1 MLDVQRR
8 LFSLGLILGWAA
20 LPAIAVVMP
29 AGAAA
34 IPADGKLDFT
44 VYRDGDEVGS
54 HEIVFRQ
61 SGNQTEVDVV
71 TDIVVTVAFVPV
83 YRFEQEAHEIW
94 KDGQLVSLVSQTNDD
109 GTAHQLEVHEDGAS
123 LDVIGDGVTS
133 QAEKSIIPA
142 SLWNPEIVQQSMILN
157 SLSGGELAVQVAYVG
172 EEAVAVKGNQVQARH
187 YSMTGQFEREL
198 WYDNDGVL
206 VRVEFK
212 GKDGSDIQY
221 VIE

>member
-71 TDIVVTVAFVPV
+71 TDIVVTVAFVP
-83 YRFEQEAHEIW
+83 F
-94 KDGQLVSLVSQTNDD
+94 SS
-109 GTAHQLEVHEDGAS
+109 
-123 LDVIGDGVTS
+123 
-133 QAEKSIIPA
+133 
-142 SLWNPEIVQQSMILN
+142 
-157 SLSGGELAVQVAYVG
+157 
-172 EEAVAVKGNQVQARH
+172 
-187 YSMTGQFEREL
+187 
-198 WYDNDGVL
+198 
-206 VRVEFK
+206 VRYIMPF
-212 GKDGSDIQY
+212 S
-221 VIE
+221 

>member
-1 MLDVQRR
+1 MFDVQRR
-8 LFSLGLILGWAA
+8 MFSLGLILGLAA
-20 LPAIAVVMP
+20 LPAIATP
-29 AGAAA
+29 AKAAA

-54 HEIVFRQ
+54 SEILFRQ

-83 YRFEQEAHEIW
+83 YRFEQEAHEVW
-94 KDGQLVSLVSQTNDD
+94 KDGQLVSMVSQTNDD
-109 GTAHQLEVHEDGAS
+109 GTAHQLEVRDSGDT
-123 LDVIGDGVTS
+123 LDVIGDGVS
-133 QAEKSIIPA
+133 SKADKSIIPA
-142 SLWNPEIVQQSMILN
+142 SLWNPETVQRSMILN
-157 SLSGGELAVQVAYVG
+157 SLSGGELAVQVAFVG
-172 EEAVAVKGNQVQARH
+172 EETIAVKGDQVPARH

-206 VRVEFK
+206 VRIEFK
-212 GKDGSDIQY
+212 GQDGSDIQY